1 MNKPYSSDPEQ
12 RENFSTINADFFATD
27 SSEKIDNDCPEIL

>member
-12 RENFSTINADFFATD
+12 RAYFLTIDADFFATD
-27 SSEKIDNDCPEIL
+27 SSEKIDNDCPEI